1 MATIDIRDLDDGLVD
16 EIVFSNYDLAGNYF
30 IAVSLT
36 TDLDKNYIKIKNDDS
51 DYLIIKKNSIGDL
64 IRALQKA
71 QEIWKEE

>member
-1 MATIDIRDLDDGLVD
+1 MATIDIRDLDDGLVY
-16 EIVFSNYDLAGNYF
+16 EIVFSNYDLTGNYS

-51 DYLIIKKNSIGDL
+51 DHLIIKKNSIGDL

-71 QEIWKEE
+71 QEIWKED